1 MAREK
6 MKEFLVR
13 MIYVEMLGHDAS
25 FGYIKVGGDT
35 AVTTR
40 LFFVMLLM
48 YLLVVVVSAVMM
60 VVVVVVV
67 VFLVVMVVVFCGGGG
82 GGGGGGRGDC
92 VVGPVAALV
101 VGLTAAL
108 F

>member
-67 VFLVVMVVVFCGGGG
+67 VIVLLVLLLLLLLAVPPLCFDWGE
-82 GGGGGGRGDC
+82 GGRQFRR
-92 VVGPVAALV
+92 
-101 VGLTAAL
+101 T
-108 F
+108 